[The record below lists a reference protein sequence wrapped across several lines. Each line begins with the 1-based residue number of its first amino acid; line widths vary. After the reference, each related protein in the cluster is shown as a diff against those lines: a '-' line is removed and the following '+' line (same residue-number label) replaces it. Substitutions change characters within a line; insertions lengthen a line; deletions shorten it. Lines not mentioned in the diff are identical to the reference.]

1 MNVYL
6 TAFGFGDE
14 DKKKATTKNQIVAE
28 RTVDKKSENSS
39 GNSNNTKTALNKI
52 NDNAG
57 KNNSATASRPK
68 IELPLLK
75 QNNICIYLLSTK
87 EFYNIYTGKDNS
99 YYSSMHITPEKKFDW
114 SVFSTNFDEKCR
126 LYFYSYS
133 VNGEKEKKKSEK
145 YAYLFVK
152 DNGFE
157 ITDLEKNLL
166 WTIEKKDSDYYLKKG
181 PNKEFAYR
189 FGIFKQKSSTVMDSY
204 MLVDPKN
211 NIISV
216 TWKTDKGLYV
226 FDNNKETKYY
236 IPKCNPNSKNEP
248 ALAFPNIYMLEEMD
262 LKIRNIIAIE
272 MSQLE

>member
-14 DKKKATTKNQIVAE
+14 NENKKNNFKKGQIVTE
-28 RTVDKKSENSS
+28 KELGK
-39 GNSNNTKTALNKI
+39 SNNSKTALNKPSS
-52 NDNAG
+52 G
-57 KNNSATASRPK
+57 EKNNSTNSATASKPK

-75 QNNICIYLLSTK
+75 QNNICIYLWPSK
-87 EFYNIYTGKDNS
+87 EFFNMYTGKNNS
-99 YYSSMHITPEKKFDW
+99 YYSSMHFTPEKKFDW
-114 SVFSTNFDEKCR
+114 SVFGTNINEKCR
-126 LYFYSYS
+126 LYFYN
-133 VNGEKEKKKSEK
+133 VNGENKKSEK